1 MEVEEIK
8 ALVEL
13 FERSTLTE
21 LVLERGETRLLLKRH
36 VPGGPVQA
44 SMNTGN
50 NPAVA
55 PIAVKPQAQGSA
67 PAPPQEAAP
76 VTGHV
81 IKAPLVG
88 TFYRRPSPDE
98 AAYVEVG
105 DRVEAGMTVC
115 LIEAM
120 KVMNEVRTERAGIVK
135 AILLED
141 GKPVE
146 YGQPL
151 MVIEP
156 TAAS

>member
-1 MEVEEIK
+1 MKVEEIK

-21 LVLERGETRLLLKRH
+21 LVLERGEARLLLKRQ

-44 SMNTGN
+44 SMSTSNHAA
-50 NPAVA
+50 AV
-55 PIAVKPQAQGSA
+55 PVSA
-67 PAPPQEAAP
+67 PVPVETSAPPLAKEVATL
-76 VTGHV
+76 VGHL

-88 TFYRRPSPDE
+88 TFYRRPSPEE
-98 AAYVEVG
+98 AAYVEIG
-105 DRVEAGMTVC
+105 DRVEAGKTVC

-135 AILLED
+135 EILAED

-151 MVIEP
+151 IAIEP
-156 TAAS
+156 TAS

>member
-1 MEVEEIK
+1 MEVAEIK

-21 LVLERGETRLLLKRH
+21 LVLERGETRLLLKRQ

-44 SMNTGN
+44 SMSTSNH
-50 NPAVA
+50 PA
-55 PIAVKPQAQGSA
+55 
-67 PAPPQEAAP
+67 AAP
-76 VTGHV
+76 VKPVDVSAPPPVREEPPPGYV

-88 TFYRRPSPDE
+88 TFFRRPSPDE
-98 AAYVEVG
+98 APYVEVG
-105 DRVEAGMTVC
+105 TRVETGNTLC

-120 KVMNEVRTERAGIVK
+120 KVMNEVRAERAGSVK
-135 AILLED
+135 EILIED

-156 TAAS
+156 SAS